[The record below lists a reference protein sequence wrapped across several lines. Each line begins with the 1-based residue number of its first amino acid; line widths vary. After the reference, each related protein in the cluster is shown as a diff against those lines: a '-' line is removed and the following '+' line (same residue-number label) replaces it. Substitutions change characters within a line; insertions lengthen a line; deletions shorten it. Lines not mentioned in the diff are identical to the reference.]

1 MNNEWFSCKNTT
13 MLTFFKQRLLA
24 AKTNAEYDAIMAMI
38 RFCNWEQIH
47 DQQHENSTSEC

>member
-38 RFCNWEQIH
+38 RFCNWEEIH